1 MDGDATLQGGVRMTD
16 ERAWLVVDRLPSQQ
30 ASSLATVPF
39 ILVQSQRTVHGEGA
53 IVQVEGSQI
62 HVPIKGVP
70 LCPAV
75 HDTLCRH
82 WKHAHVAQRWSLL
95 IQPCKMAW
103 TTSAC

>member
-1 MDGDATLQGGVRMTD
+1 MMD
-16 ERAWLVVDRLPSQQ
+16 ERAWLVMDRLPSQQ

-39 ILVQSQRTVHGEGA
+39 ILVQPERTVHGDGA

-70 LCPAV
+70 LCPAA
-75 HDTLCRH
+75 HGTQYRH
-82 WKHAHVAQRWSLL
+82 WKHARVAQLWSLL

-103 TTSAC
+103 TTSAS